1 MKVINTKDRRRRRSR
16 RILFGILVLLV
27 LALLGVLVAIPPLV
41 MGDMINLHV
50 QFGTIYKAEDFG
62 LEARELTLQTTD
74 GYSISAFEVEA
85 QDPKGMIIFI
95 SGIHNP
101 SVTAFFGHAR
111 MFREHGYASVLYD
124 MRAHGKSEG
133 DVISLGHLE
142 PLDTKAVV
150 DYIKT
155 RESYKDLPIVV
166 YGLSMGGAVAINSIG
181 QTPEISGLVSISA
194 YSSWEDVFMENMLA
208 MGAPALLARIQRPFV
223 KLYTLYKFGIKTA
236 DIYPK
241 KQIQNLMDRPAL
253 IMHSTGDSQVHFANF
268 ERIMEEA
275 PEHVETWIR
284 QGDHHMM
291 STDFLYPENDPEYA
305 QRVLDFFA
313 QNFGS

>member
-101 SVTAFFGHAR
+101 SVTALFGHAR

-124 MRAHGKSEG
+124 MRAHGESEG

-236 DIYPK
+236 NIYPK